1 MKPDPPTPVEA
12 GMLSRA
18 AATAAARLLWETR
31 LSGQT
36 LQALPPGL
44 RPTDAANGHAI
55 QALLPMVTGRA
66 VLGWKIAATSAA
78 GQAHIGVSGPLAGR
92 VLSGLV
98 DRDGDTVSLTG
109 NVMKVAEPEF
119 AFRVGRHLAP
129 RQAPYTVP
137 EVLDAMD
144 ALLPS
149 IEVPNSR
156 FEDFARA
163 GEAQLIADDACAH
176 RFAIGQPTD
185 ADWRDLDLRAHRVRA
200 TVHGP
205 DGAAHTQRE
214 GDGTAVLGDPR
225 VALAWLVNV
234 VSGLGVA
241 LEAGQFI
248 STGTCMVPLP
258 VRPGDRVEVDYGALG
273 SLSLRFVG

>member
-1 MKPDPPTPVEA
+1 
-12 GMLSRA
+12 
-18 AATAAARLLWETR
+18 
-31 LSGQT
+31 
-36 LQALPPGL
+36 
-44 RPTDAANGHAI
+44 
-55 QALLPMVTGRA
+55 
-66 VLGWKIAATSAA
+66 
-78 GQAHIGVSGPLAGR
+78 
-92 VLSGLV
+92 LV
-98 DRDGDTVSLTG
+98 DGDGDRVSLSG

-119 AFRVGRHLAP
+119 AFRVGQRLTP
-129 RQAPYTVP
+129 REAPYTVP

-176 RFAIGQPTD
+176 RFAIGQPAA
-185 ADWRDLDLRAHRVRA
+185 ADWRRLDLPTHRVRA

-225 VALAWLVNV
+225 VALAWLVNE
-234 VSGLGVA
+234 VSRLGLA
-241 LEAGQFI
+241 LEPGQFI

-258 VRPGDRVEVDYGALG
+258 VRPGDRVDVDYGVLG
-273 SLSLRFVG
+273 RLSLRFVA